1 VTRHELEIIS
11 KQAGI
16 ADLEWQHRRKQL
28 LEAIDG
34 ESCNLL
40 NFNSILNNTN
50 CRCSVTPADRDA
62 ELNRL
67 KALAEKL
74 ANKVNAPGDTP
85 EVRLGAVAS
94 RVNEV
99 ALHGVRLGTALGLAA
114 MLTRTGVDYSTQPP
128 GFDGGAPEDLDD
140 IEATVEH
147 LDGHGAAIA
156 DSIHPQSVLN
166 RLFD

>member
-1 VTRHELEIIS
+1 
-11 KQAGI
+11 
-16 ADLEWQHRRKQL
+16 
-28 LEAIDG
+28 
-34 ESCNLL
+34 
-40 NFNSILNNTN
+40 
-50 CRCSVTPADRDA
+50 VTPADRDA
-62 ELNRL
+62 KLNRL

-85 EVRLGAVAS
+85 EARLGAVVG
-94 RVNEV
+94 RVDEV

-114 MLTRTGVDYSTQPP
+114 MSTCTGVDYSTRPP
-128 GFDGGAPEDLDD
+128 GFDDSASEDLDD
-140 IEATVEH
+140 IEATMER

>member
-1 VTRHELEIIS
+1 L
-11 KQAGI
+11 
-16 ADLEWQHRRKQL
+16 QHQRKQL
-28 LEAIDG
+28 LQAIDG
-34 ESCNLL
+34 GFCNLL

-50 CRCSVTPADRDA
+50 CRCSMTPADRDA

-74 ANKVNAPGDTP
+74 ANKVNAPGDSP
-85 EVRLGAVAS
+85 EVCLGTVAG
-94 RVNEV
+94 RIDEV
-99 ALHGVRLGTALGLAA
+99 ALHGVRLGTALGLAT
-114 MLTRTGVDYSTQPP
+114 MSMRTGIDYSRQPP
-128 GFDGGAPEDLDD
+128 GFNSGAPEDLDD
-140 IEATVEH
+140 IEAMVER